1 MTVPEIQNQEYRM
14 PKYRTEDIR
23 NITLVGHSGSGKTTL
38 IESLLEKSG
47 KIGEAGTVER
57 GTTTTDHDPLE
68 KEFQHSL
75 DSAIASLD
83 HDNVHVNLI
92 DTPGFPDFRGPA
104 LTGMAATETTAVVIN
119 AHNGIELSTRRL
131 MRRAKRRRL
140 CRIIIINKID
150 QPGTDLTKVVKE
162 IREEFGPE
170 CLPINLP
177 ADNLSTVKDCFFHED
192 GETDIFSL
200 AEAHEAIIDQVV
212 EVSDELM
219 EKYLEGEEL
228 SRDDLHNAFEQ
239 ALREGHLVPICFT
252 SATTGAGLGEF
263 LKLCKRLLPNP
274 MEGNPPMI
282 LKGEGEAAEEVEV
295 KPDPKGHVVAHVFKI
310 TNDPFVGKLSVFR
323 IYQGTVKPDTQLFIG
338 DGRKPFKVGHLF
350 KVQGAKHEEVDAG
363 IPGDICA
370 VAKVDEIHYD
380 AILHDSHDEDN
391 FHLKPL
397 DFPQPMFGLAVQP
410 SSRGQEQKLAQA
422 IHKLTEEDP
431 CFIVEQHQELNETV
445 IRGLGEHHMR
455 IMLQRMNSRYHVE
468 VDTRPPRIAY
478 RETVTRPA
486 EGHYRHKKQTGGA
499 GQFGEVFLRIRP
511 LARGEGFAFVNK
523 VVGGAIPTSLIP
535 AVEKGIRQIMDEGAI
550 AGYQLQDIEVTVY
563 DGKFHPVD
571 SKEIAFVIA
580 ARNAFLDAIHNAGP
594 QILEPIVSVDVTVPE
609 SVMGDVTGNL
619 AGRRARISGTESLSG
634 AQVTVKADMPLSSLS
649 DYHTELKSMT
659 QGQGSFTMEFSHYDP
674 VPHAVQQQLEAD
686 HSPKADD

>member
-1 MTVPEIQNQEYRM
+1 M

-23 NITLVGHSGSGKTTL
+23 NLTIVGHTGSGKTTL
-38 IESLLEKSG
+38 VEALLARAG

-57 GTTTTDHDPLE
+57 GSTTTDHDPLE

-83 HDNVHVNLI
+83 YEGIHLNMI
-92 DTPGFPDFRGPA
+92 DTAGFPDFRGPTLA
-104 LTGMAATETTAVVIN
+104 GMGATETTALVIN
-119 AHNGIELSTRRL
+119 AHNGVELSTRRL
-131 MRRAKRRRL
+131 LRRAKQRRL
-140 CRIIIINKID
+140 CRLIIVNKMD
-150 QPGTDLTKVVKE
+150 QVGTNTLASLVE
-162 IREEFGPE
+162 IIREEFGPE

-177 ADNLSTVKDCFFHED
+177 ADGLSKVKDCFWGED

-200 AEAHEAIIDQVV
+200 SEAHEAIIDQVV
-212 EVSDELM
+212 EVNEELM

-228 SRDDLHNAFEQ
+228 GKDELHDAFEQ

-252 SATTGAGLGEF
+252 SALSGAGLNSF
-263 LKLCKRLLPNP
+263 LQLCKRLLPNP
-274 MEGNPPMI
+274 NEGNPPPVY
-282 LKGEGEAAEEVEV
+282 KGEGEDAEKVVIE
-295 KPDPKGHVVAHVFKI
+295 PDPDAHAVAHVFKI
-310 TNDPFVGKLSVFR
+310 TNDPFVGKLSIFR

-338 DGRKPFKVGHLF
+338 DARKPFKVGHLF
-350 KVQGAKHEEVDAG
+350 KVQGGKHEEIDAG

-380 AILHDSHDEDN
+380 AILHDSHDEDHL
-391 FHLKPL
+391 HLKEI
-397 DFPQPMFGLAVQP
+397 DFPQPMYGLAVQTKA
-410 SSRGQEQKLAQA
+410 RGQEQKLAQSM
-422 IHKLTEEDP
+422 HKLSEEDP
-431 CFIVEQHQELNETV
+431 CFMVEQNQELNETV
-445 IRGLGEHHMR
+445 MRGLGELHMR
-455 IMLQRMNSRYHVE
+455 VMLQRMSTRYNVE

-478 RETVTRPA
+478 RETVTRPT

-511 LARGEGFAFVNK
+511 LNRGQGFEFKNS
-523 VVGGAIPTSLIP
+523 VVGGSIPTSLIP
-535 AVEKGIRQIMDEGAI
+535 AVEKGVRQIMDEGAI
-550 AGYQLQDIEVTVY
+550 AGYQLQDIEVEVY

-580 ARNAFLDAIHNAGP
+580 ARNAFLDAIGNAGP

-609 SVMGDVTGNL
+609 TVMGDVTGNL

-634 AQVTVKADMPLSSLS
+634 GQVTVKADMPLSALS
-649 DYHTELKSMT
+649 DYHAELKSMT

-674 VPHAVQQQLEAD
+674 VPRDVQQQLEANHKKKD
-686 HSPKADD
+686 ED